1 MKKFT
6 RYSSLQFLTPWH
18 ASVLNAKAST
28 SKSNNGMKLI
38 KPQYSFLMNM
48 KLMNKNKKK
57 IKLMIYFLYRN
68 IRYYLVGYES

>member
-1 MKKFT
+1 MKRFLG
-6 RYSSLQFLTPWH
+6 RLSLEFLTPWH
-18 ASVLNAKAST
+18 ASVLNAKSST

-57 IKLMIYFLYRN
+57 LY
-68 IRYYLVGYES
+68 

>member
-6 RYSSLQFLTPWH
+6 KYSSLQFLTPRH

-38 KPQYSFLMNM
+38 KPQYSFLFNM
-48 KLMNKNKKK
+48 KFIKNDIKK
-57 IKLMIYFLYRN
+57 IKLI
-68 IRYYLVGYES
+68 